1 MGDAMNDDVMNDVM
15 GGGVMGGGVMGGA
28 SVTPQPVDPHLNIPT
43 RALFRSLHQASG
55 TFAMFGHQNET
66 SNVIGTNTDSD
77 VHAVTGTYPA
87 LWGSDLSGVERD
99 ETTNIDGFSMS
110 DVRAELL
117 RAYSMGAVTTMS
129 WHSANPITFGG
140 YGHNTAPGSV
150 AAVLPG
156 GARHGQFLEW
166 LDRVAAFLDSV
177 VDEASGESVPII
189 FRPFHEHTGDWFWWC
204 TGSPA
209 QPTDT
214 TPEQFI
220 ALWRMTVDYL
230 RDVRGLHNVL
240 YAYSPDRSRIDMSS
254 ESTCEAGYLYAYPGD
269 DYVDVLGF
277 DDYWDI
283 APADVEAEQP
293 HERHDDLITMLTVV
307 GRLARE
313 RGKIAAATEVGSPG
327 EFASRYVMS
336 AEDKAALSDADCGAA
351 DGDGCCADSDGDVTG
366 RDSCATSDSDCC
378 GSGADGAGATDGA
391 GCDAGM
397 AAVCAAEL
405 SEPIA
410 ATGPTGLPESGSL
423 PGQTESTCPAEPSR
437 LSEPSEPFGMSGLS
451 ELAEPAESSDPVEP
465 SDLSE
470 SSDLSDLSDVQS
482 ESDSPWT
489 HYLLTA
495 ALANSDTRRVLWY
508 MPWRNDPGAAGTGAY
523 GTPVAGSKYAADFR
537 RFTEHP
543 FIRMANTLPPLY

>member
-1 MGDAMNDDVMNDVM
+1 MSGETM
-15 GGGVMGGGVMGGA
+15 GGENLR
-28 SVTPQPVDPHLNIPT
+28 SVDPQPVDPHLNTLT
-43 RALFRSLHQASG
+43 RTLFRSLHQASG
-55 TFAMFGHQNET
+55 KFAMFGHQNET
-66 SNVIGTNTDSD
+66 SNVIGPNTDSD

-99 ETTNIDGFSMS
+99 ETTNIDGFSMG
-110 DVRAELL
+110 DVRDELL
-117 RAYSMGAVTTMS
+117 RAYTMGAVTTMS

-140 YGHNTAPGSV
+140 YGHNMAPGSV

-166 LDRVAAFLDSV
+166 LDRVASFLDSV
-177 VDEASGESVPII
+177 VDGVSGESVPIV

-214 TPEQFI
+214 TPEQFV

-230 RDVRGLHNVL
+230 RDSCGLHNVL

-283 APADVEAEQP
+283 APADVEAERP
-293 HERHDDLITMLTVV
+293 RERHDDLITMLTVV

-336 AEDKAALSDADCGAA
+336 AED
-351 DGDGCCADSDGDVTG
+351 
-366 RDSCATSDSDCC
+366 
-378 GSGADGAGATDGA
+378 
-391 GCDAGM
+391 
-397 AAVCAAEL
+397 E
-405 SEPIA
+405 
-410 ATGPTGLPESGSL
+410 
-423 PGQTESTCPAEPSR
+423 
-437 LSEPSEPFGMSGLS
+437 
-451 ELAEPAESSDPVEP
+451 
-465 SDLSE
+465 
-470 SSDLSDLSDVQS
+470 
-482 ESDSPWT
+482 
-489 HYLLTA
+489 A
-495 ALANSDTRRVLWY
+495 ALA
-508 MPWRNDPGAAGTGAY
+508 GAALVPVPRMMVALPMANRMLSAPEQPRQLRRPNPIRRGRATCSPPRSPTAIRVGCCGTCRGATIRAPLEPAHTALRWR
-523 GTPVAGSKYAADFR
+523 GRVMRLISAVSPSILSSVWTIPFR
-537 RFTEHP
+537 RCTDSRIP
-543 FIRMANTLPPLY
+543 AAIRAG

>member
-1 MGDAMNDDVMNDVM
+1 MSGETM
-15 GGGVMGGGVMGGA
+15 GGENLR
-28 SVTPQPVDPHLNIPT
+28 SVDPQPVDPHLNTLT
-43 RALFRSLHQASG
+43 RTLFRSLHQASG
-55 TFAMFGHQNET
+55 KFAMFGHQNET
-66 SNVIGTNTDSD
+66 SNVIGPNTDSD

-99 ETTNIDGFSMS
+99 ETTNIDGFSMG
-110 DVRAELL
+110 DVRDELL
-117 RAYSMGAVTTMS
+117 RAYTMGAVTTMS

-140 YGHNTAPGSV
+140 YGHNMAPGSV

-166 LDRVAAFLDSV
+166 LDRVASFLDSV
-177 VDEASGESVPII
+177 VDGVSGESVPIV

-214 TPEQFI
+214 TPEQFV

-230 RDVRGLHNVL
+230 RDSCGLHNVL

-283 APADVEAEQP
+283 APADVEAERP
-293 HERHDDLITMLTVV
+293 RERHDDLITMLTVV

-313 RGKIAAATEVGSPG
+313 RGKVAAATEVGSPG

-336 AEDKAALSDADCGAA
+336 AEDEAALA
-351 DGDGCCADSDGDVTG
+351 
-366 RDSCATSDSDCC
+366 
-378 GSGADGAGATDGA
+378 GAGACASAADDG
-391 GCDAGM
+391 
-397 AAVCAAEL
+397 CAAHGE
-405 SEPIA
+405 SNAVGSGTAQTA
-410 ATGPTGLPESGSL
+410 AP
-423 PGQTESTCPAEPSR
+423 
-437 LSEPSEPFGMSGLS
+437 
-451 ELAEPAESSDPVEP
+451 
-465 SDLSE
+465 
-470 SSDLSDLSDVQS
+470 S

-489 HYLLTA
+489 RYLLTA

-523 GTPVAGSKYAADFR
+523 GTPVEGSRYAADFR
-537 RFTEHP
+537 RFTKHP